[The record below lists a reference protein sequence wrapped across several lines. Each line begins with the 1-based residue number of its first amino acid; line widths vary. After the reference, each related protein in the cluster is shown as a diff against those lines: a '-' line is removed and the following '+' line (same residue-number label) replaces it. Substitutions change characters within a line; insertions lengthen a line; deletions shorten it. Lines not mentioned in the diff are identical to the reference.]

1 MATDLDARRPPVIA
15 TFDLV
20 ASGYDDEALRFF
32 AFSADRLLVHL
43 NPTPGQ
49 KILDVAAGTGAVA
62 QAAAQAVGSG
72 GRVAA
77 VDLSHAML
85 ARLELKAR
93 ALRLDNI
100 DIHVMDA
107 GALEF
112 RRGYF
117 DHVVCSFGLF
127 FLPDMAAALR
137 GWLRVLKPGGT
148 LAFSAFG
155 AQAFQPLMQLFFEA
169 LARHGIGPEDNAPIT
184 AAQRLYDPA
193 YCRSLMNDA
202 GLTETVV
209 HTEQLGYHLKDGREW
224 WTVVWNSALRGWV
237 ERLPVAARAEFE
249 RAHVAEVDT
258 LKTAKGLWLNVE
270 THFALGRKPPTAR
283 DGGR

>member
-1 MATDLDARRPPVIA
+1 MATDPDARCSSVIA
-15 TFDLV
+15 TFDL
-20 ASGYDDEALRFF
+20 AAAGYDDEALRFF

-43 NPTPGQ
+43 NPAPGN
-49 KILDVAAGTGAVA
+49 KILDIAAGTGAVA
-62 QAAAQAVGSG
+62 LAAAQAVGPG

-77 VDLSHAML
+77 VDLSQAML
-85 ARLELKAR
+85 ARLETKAR
-93 ALRLDNI
+93 ALHLDNV

-117 DHVVCSFGLF
+117 DHVVCAFGLF

-137 GWLRVLKPGGT
+137 DWLRVLKPGGT
-148 LAFSAFG
+148 LAFTAFG
-155 AQAFQPLMQLFFEA
+155 PEAFQPLMRMFFEA

-193 YCRSLMNDA
+193 YCRSLLSDA

-209 HTEQLGYHLKDGREW
+209 RTEQLGYHLKDGREW

-237 ERLPVAARAEFE
+237 ERLPVEARAEFQ
-249 RAHVAEVDT
+249 RAHLAEVDT
-258 LKTAKGLWLNVE
+258 LTTANGLWLNVE
-270 THFALGRKPPTAR
+270 THFALGRKPTS
-283 DGGR
+283 

>member
-1 MATDLDARRPPVIA
+1 MATDPDARRSSVIA

-32 AFSADRLLVHL
+32 VFSADRLLVYL
-43 NPTPGQ
+43 NPAPDN
-49 KILDVAAGTGAVA
+49 KILDIAAGTGAVA
-62 QAAAQAVGSG
+62 LAAAQAVGPS

-77 VDLSHAML
+77 VDLSQAML
-85 ARLELKAR
+85 ARLDTKAR
-93 ALRLDNI
+93 ALHLDNI

-112 RRGYF
+112 RHGYF

-137 GWLRVLKPGGT
+137 DWVRVLKPGGG
-148 LAFSAFG
+148 LVFSAFG
-155 AQAFQPLMQLFFEA
+155 PEAFQPQMRLFFEA
-169 LARHGIGPEDNAPIT
+169 LARHGIGPDGNAPIT

-193 YCRSLMNDA
+193 YCRSLLSDA

-209 HTEQLGYHLKDGREW
+209 HTEQLGYHLKDSRDW
-224 WTVVWNSALRGWV
+224 WMVVWNSALRGWV
-237 ERLPVAARAEFE
+237 ERLPNKARADFQSVHL
-249 RAHVAEVDT
+249 ADVDK
-258 LKTAKGLWLNVE
+258 LKTPDGLWLNVE
-270 THFALGRKPPTAR
+270 THFVVGHKPAL
-283 DGGR
+283 